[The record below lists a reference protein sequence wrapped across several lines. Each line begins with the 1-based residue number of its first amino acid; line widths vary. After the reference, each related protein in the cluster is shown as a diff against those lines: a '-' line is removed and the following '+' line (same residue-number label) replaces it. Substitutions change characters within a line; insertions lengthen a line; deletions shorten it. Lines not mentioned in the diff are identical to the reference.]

1 MTRADVADTEPRFD
15 ERQPPAPDDLFDA
28 DDEAEPA
35 DVGAFSA
42 VDPRVAE
49 ALRYAGRELR
59 SGVCETGTNGG
70 IPLSRYVH
78 WFNPGLG
85 PVPWCAFFISW
96 CWDNATDR
104 NRRTPWDNPGYVPS
118 VHAWARTHGK
128 LVTRPRQG
136 DLFGVGGDHIGWVLT
151 AGGSDFTTIEGNAPT
166 CVRSIRRGTSGMWF
180 ARIA

>member
-104 NRRTPWDNPGYVPS
+104 NRRTPGTTPATSPPCTPG
-118 VHAWARTHGK
+118 R
-128 LVTRPRQG
+128 
-136 DLFGVGGDHIGWVLT
+136 
-151 AGGSDFTTIEGNAPT
+151 APT
-166 CVRSIRRGTSGMWF
+166 ASSSPAPARATSSASAATTSAGC
-180 ARIA
+180 